1 MRRAERVVFALTPLR
16 EARQP
21 AALTQR
27 RDPVLATR
35 QNLMRITLVTDVPN
49 QDVARGVKNV
59 MDRRRQLDN
68 AQTRTQMTP
77 RLRDRLDRR
86 HTQLVRQLTHVALR
100 QLTQIRRHVYTV
112 Q

>member
-77 RLRDRLDRR
+77 VFE
-86 HTQLVRQLTHVALR
+86 TASTVAVRNSSAN
-100 QLTQIRRHVYTV
+100 
-112 Q
+112 

>member
-1 MRRAERVVFALTPLR
+1 MRRAERVVFALAPLR

-77 RLRDRLDRR
+77 VFE
-86 HTQLVRQLTHVALR
+86 TASTVA
-100 QLTQIRRHVYTV
+100 IRNSSAN
-112 Q
+112 